1 MLHHRAN
8 VSGNAP
14 PFTKSLI
21 HSHSTKD
28 SKGPSVDEDGSTVV
42 FGRADDVIMVW
53 KAAEGT
59 ARVLASNTY
68 NGTGDCDISA
78 EGNWAAYRTK
88 PFYNIELKS
97 TASGSTTAAL
107 VVNED
112 ATSGERA
119 SDPSVSGN
127 GDYVAYVRDCTV
139 EPVLPLNPCLRWS
152 RARETNCGRLSSTRL
167 CALR

>member
-1 MLHHRAN
+1 MLHLRAN

-14 PFTKSLI
+14 PFTKSLTYN
-21 HSHSTKD
+21 HSTKD

-59 ARVLASNTY
+59 ARVVASNTY
-68 NGTGDCDISA
+68 DSTGDCDISA
-78 EGNWAAYRTK
+78 DGDWVAYEK
-88 PFYNIELKS
+88 KSVYNIELTS
-97 TASGSTTAAL
+97 TASGSAPAL

-119 SDPSVSGN
+119 SDPSVSGD
-127 GDYVAYVRDCTV
+127 GEYVAYVRDC
-139 EPVLPLNPCLRWS
+139 R
-152 RARETNCGRLSSTRL
+152 
-167 CALR
+167 

>member
-1 MLHHRAN
+1 MLYHRAD
-8 VSGNAP
+8 VSSGNTP

-21 HSHSTKD
+21 YNHSTKD
-28 SKGPSVDEDGSTVV
+28 SKGPSVNEDGSAVA

-68 NGTGDCDISA
+68 DSTGDCDISA
-78 EGNWAAYRTK
+78 DGNWAAYETK
-88 PFYNIELKS
+88 SVYNIELTS
-97 TASGSTTAAL
+97 TASGSDAV

-127 GDYVAYVRDCTV
+127 GDYVAYVR
-139 EPVLPLNPCLRWS
+139 
-152 RARETNCGRLSSTRL
+152 GRR
-167 CALR
+167 

>member
-1 MLHHRAN
+1 MLYRRAD
-8 VSGNAP
+8 VSGNTP
-14 PFTKSLI
+14 PFAKSLI
-21 HSHSTKD
+21 YNHSTKD
-28 SKGPSVDEDGSTVV
+28 SKGPSVNEDGSAVV

-68 NGTGDCDISA
+68 DSIGDCDISA
-78 EGNWAAYRTK
+78 DGNWAVYETK
-88 PFYNIELKS
+88 SVYNIELTG
-97 TASGSTTAAL
+97 TASGSTAT

-127 GDYVAYVRDCTV
+127 GDYVAYV
-139 EPVLPLNPCLRWS
+139 
-152 RARETNCGRLSSTRL
+152 CGCR
-167 CALR
+167 

>member
-1 MLHHRAN
+1 MLYRRAD
-8 VSGNAP
+8 VSGNTP

-21 HSHSTKD
+21 YNHSTKD
-28 SKGPSVDEDGSTVV
+28 SKGPSVNEDGSAVV

-68 NGTGDCDISA
+68 DSTGDCDISA
-78 EGNWAAYRTK
+78 DGNWATYETQK
-88 PFYNIELKS
+88 PIYNIELKS
-97 TASGSTTAAL
+97 TAPGSAAL

-119 SDPSVSGN
+119 SDPSISGN
-127 GDYVAYVRDCTV
+127 GDYVAYVRGC
-139 EPVLPLNPCLRWS
+139 R
-152 RARETNCGRLSSTRL
+152 
-167 CALR
+167 

>member
-1 MLHHRAN
+1 MLHHRAD
-8 VSGNAP
+8 VSSGNTP

-21 HSHSTKD
+21 YNHSTKD
-28 SKGPSVDEDGSTVV
+28 SKGPSVNEDGSAVA
-42 FGRADDVIMVW
+42 FGRDDDVIMVW

-78 EGNWAAYRTK
+78 DGNWAAYRTK
-88 PFYNIELKS
+88 PFYNIELKNTS
-97 TASGSTTAAL
+97 SGSAPAL
-107 VVNED
+107 VVNEN

-127 GDYVAYVRDCTV
+127 GDYVAYVR
-139 EPVLPLNPCLRWS
+139 
-152 RARETNCGRLSSTRL
+152 GRR
-167 CALR
+167 

>member
-1 MLHHRAN
+1 MLHHRAD
-8 VSGNAP
+8 VSSGNTP

-21 HSHSTKD
+21 YNHSTKD
-28 SKGPSVDEDGSTVV
+28 SKGPSVNEDGSAVA

-59 ARVLASNTY
+59 ARVLASNAY
-68 NGTGDCDISA
+68 PITGDCDISA
-78 EGNWAAYRTK
+78 DGNWAVYETRPSA
-88 PFYNIELKS
+88 YNIELKN
-97 TASGSTTAAL
+97 TTLGSAPAL

-127 GDYVAYVRDCTV
+127 GDYVAYVRDC
-139 EPVLPLNPCLRWS
+139 R
-152 RARETNCGRLSSTRL
+152 
-167 CALR
+167 

>member
-1 MLHHRAN
+1 MLHHRAD
-8 VSGNAP
+8 VSSGNTP

-21 HSHSTKD
+21 YNHSTKD
-28 SKGPSVDEDGSTVV
+28 SKGPSVNEDGSVVV
-42 FGRADDVIMVW
+42 FGRTGNEIMVW

-68 NGTGDCDISA
+68 DSTGDCDISA
-78 EGNWAAYRTK
+78 DGNWAVYETTRPSA
-88 PFYNIELKS
+88 YNIELKNTS
-97 TASGSTTAAL
+97 SGSAPAL

-127 GDYVAYVRDCTV
+127 GDYVAYVRDC
-139 EPVLPLNPCLRWS
+139 R
-152 RARETNCGRLSSTRL
+152 
-167 CALR
+167 